1 MNFEKYSYYYDL
13 LYKDKNYEAEADYVK
28 TKLLQQKQNIK
39 TILEFGSGTGRHAKL
54 LAKRGFE
61 MCGVERSQTM
71 IEKAR
76 AEMEDFRPLS
86 MQFKQG
92 DIRSVRIGKK
102 FDAVI
107 ALFHVLSYQTS
118 NADALAMLETAA
130 IHLETGGILLFDCW
144 YGPAVLTDRP
154 ETRVKHVEDDTVEVI
169 RIAESVMFPNQN
181 KVEVHYKLL
190 AIEKSSS
197 TIQQISEIH
206 PMRYYFLPEIELM
219 LESSGFKLSSKEN
232 WLDSENL
239 GLSTWNSTFIAE
251 KQ

>member
-1 MNFEKYSYYYDL
+1 
-13 LYKDKNYEAEADYVK
+13 
-28 TKLLQQKQNIK
+28 
-39 TILEFGSGTGRHAKL
+39 
-54 LAKRGFE
+54 
-61 MCGVERSQTM
+61 
-71 IEKAR
+71 
-76 AEMEDFRPLS
+76 
-86 MQFKQG
+86 
-92 DIRSVRIGKK
+92 
-102 FDAVI
+102 
-107 ALFHVLSYQTS
+107 
-118 NADALAMLETAA
+118 
-130 IHLETGGILLFDCW
+130 
-144 YGPAVLTDRP
+144 
-154 ETRVKHVEDDTVEVI
+154 
-169 RIAESVMFPNQN
+169 MFPNQN